1 MVQKT
6 GKRTRGRPRSY
17 DPDEALARAMDTF
30 WIGGYSGTS
39 LDALSASTGMQ
50 RPSLYGAFGDKRSL
64 YLETLAR
71 YTDESIASMRETLD
85 FEGGLPDGLA
95 ALYNSAISFYAPRNT
110 DPRGCFLIGTAA
122 VEAMSDAGIR
132 ARLRNAL
139 RRLDRVFEDRF
150 RQAQAKGELDRHSDP
165 AALAKMASAVLHT
178 LALRSRAGDSR
189 AALRAI
195 AENGVRMICGARAP
209 R

>member
-6 GKRTRGRPRSY
+6 GKRARGRPRAY
-17 DPDEALARAMDTF
+17 DPDQALARAMDTF

-64 YLETLAR
+64 YLEALER

-85 FEGGLPDGLA
+85 FESSLRDGLA
-95 ALYNSAISFYAPRNT
+95 TLYHSAISFYAPRNA

-122 VEAMSDAGIR
+122 VEAMSDPGIR
-132 ARLRNAL
+132 NRLRKAL

-150 RQAQAKGELDRHSDP
+150 RQAQATGELDRQADP

-189 AALRAI
+189 PSLRAI
-195 AENGVRMICGARAP
+195 AEHGVQMICGARS
-209 R
+209 RR